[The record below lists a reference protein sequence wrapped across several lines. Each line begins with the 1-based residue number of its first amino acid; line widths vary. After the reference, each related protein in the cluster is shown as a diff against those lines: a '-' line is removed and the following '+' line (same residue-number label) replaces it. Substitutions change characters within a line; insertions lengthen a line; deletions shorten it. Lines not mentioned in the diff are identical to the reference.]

1 MSFIQTQWS
10 LRLAAVS
17 IRILRF
23 CLTMPCFHSNVGMM
37 KILQIYF
44 SVLTLW
50 FSLVRGHCE
59 PSVGGC
65 SVPVSLHCCM
75 DTSDTAVSSVYLHGS
90 PYVSAKKLEDCELYM
105 YFHLQNP
112 AFVPTLAILPQIS
125 YHFFSE
131 CKIRNSKE
139 KRFPACFSLNIKQW
153 KLNSRKIAYM
163 TKFWFQFILTRR
175 FLTWILREKKNM

>member
-17 IRILRF
+17 IQILRF

-37 KILQIYF
+37 KLFQKYF

-75 DTSDTAVSSVYLHGS
+75 DTSDTAVSSVYLRGS
-90 PYVSAKKLEDCELYM
+90 PYVSAKNWKIVNYTCIFIFKIQHLFLHWLFYHKSYIIFSLNVNPQFKEL
-105 YFHLQNP
+105 
-112 AFVPTLAILPQIS
+112 
-125 YHFFSE
+125 
-131 CKIRNSKE
+131 
-139 KRFPACFSLNIKQW
+139 RFPACFSLNIKQW
-153 KLNSRKIAYM
+153 KLNSRKFAYM
-163 TKFWFQFILTRR
+163 TKFWFQIILTRS

>member
-17 IRILRF
+17 IQILRF

-37 KILQIYF
+37 KLFQKYF

-75 DTSDTAVSSVYLHGS
+75 DTSDTAVSSVYLRGS
-90 PYVSAKKLEDCELYM
+90 PYVSAKNWKIVNYTCI
-105 YFHLQNP
+105 FIFKIQHL
-112 AFVPTLAILPQIS
+112 FLHWLFYHKS
-125 YHFFSE
+125 YIIFFSK

-139 KRFPACFSLNIKQW
+139 KRFPACFSLDIKQW
-153 KLNSRKIAYM
+153 KLNSRKIA
-163 TKFWFQFILTRR
+163 
-175 FLTWILREKKNM
+175 

>member
-17 IRILRF
+17 IQILRF

-37 KILQIYF
+37 KLFQKYF

-75 DTSDTAVSSVYLHGS
+75 DTSDTAVSSVYLRDS
-90 PYVSAKKLEDCELYM
+90 PYVSAKNWKIVNYTCI
-105 YFHLQNP
+105 FIFKIQHLFLHSLFYHKSRIIFSMN
-112 AFVPTLAILPQIS
+112 VKSAILRRRGFLLV
-125 YHFFSE
+125 FFIE
-131 CKIRNSKE
+131 HKT
-139 KRFPACFSLNIKQW
+139 
-153 KLNSRKIAYM
+153 M
-163 TKFWFQFILTRR
+163 
-175 FLTWILREKKNM
+175 KN